1 MGYTK
6 SQSSIPF
13 GKCFFHKFG
22 FFFAKSFVTCTTESS
37 WIQNVHMNLSSIE
50 EIASKLS
57 SSQGKVSGWNEIQWA
72 LMALRLTDLTT
83 LAGDDSASNV
93 ERLCLQGK
101 MFSMTR
107 SGQHNFWISSSSRL
121 SILNETH
128 AIF

>member
-1 MGYTK
+1 
-6 SQSSIPF
+6 
-13 GKCFFHKFG
+13 
-22 FFFAKSFVTCTTESS
+22 
-37 WIQNVHMNLSSIE
+37 MNLSSIE

-72 LMALRLTDLTT
+72 LRALRLTDLTT

-107 SGQHNFWISSSSRL
+107 LGQHNY
-121 SILNETH
+121 
-128 AIF
+128 